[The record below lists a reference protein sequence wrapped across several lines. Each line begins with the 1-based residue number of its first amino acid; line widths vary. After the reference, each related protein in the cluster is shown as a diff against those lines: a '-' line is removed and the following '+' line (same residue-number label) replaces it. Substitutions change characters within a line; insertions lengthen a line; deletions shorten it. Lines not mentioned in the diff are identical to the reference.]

1 MKHRLT
7 DVRQV
12 FSNKVAFTAVKGD
25 GRIICWGDAECGGDC
40 SAIHEDLTEM
50 DAAPILTIYS
60 SPYAFAAQRAD
71 GSLLT
76 WGDPDSGGDS
86 TRVCEALQSSR
97 VERVFSTDDAF
108 AAISSGERQ
117 LITWGDPASGGDSS
131 SVRSCSSVVNVAA
144 TRSSFAA
151 LKQDGT
157 VSCWGDPLS
166 GGKAAQEVQDQLVGV
181 TKLQATRAAFAA
193 LKQDGSVVCWG
204 DAKHGAN
211 VKSVASIISSGVK
224 DIFAMCL
231 ELQSQSL

>member
-25 GRIICWGDAECGGDC
+25 GRIICWSDAECGGDC

-117 LITWGDPASGGDSS
+117 LIT
-131 SVRSCSSVVNVAA
+131 
-144 TRSSFAA
+144 
-151 LKQDGT
+151 
-157 VSCWGDPLS
+157 
-166 GGKAAQEVQDQLVGV
+166 
-181 TKLQATRAAFAA
+181 
-193 LKQDGSVVCWG
+193 
-204 DAKHGAN
+204 
-211 VKSVASIISSGVK
+211 
-224 DIFAMCL
+224 
-231 ELQSQSL
+231 